1 MRHTGHVSVRR
12 SRVPPGGE
20 AGVAA
25 VLRSDPT
32 PRAHHRPYR
41 RFGVGVLVSTALVA
55 VSWALVVRFDVSA
68 MEERTFR
75 IVNDAADVWWPVLWP
90 AMQLGNLAAPVA
102 VAAAMGAAL
111 RRWRP
116 SVALL
121 AAGYGAWAVAQAVKD
136 LVARDRPEALL
147 PDVVLREGVQGLG
160 FVSGHAAVATAMATV
175 VWPYLTA
182 RGRATVVMLALMVGL
197 GRIYAGAHLPLDV
210 IGGAAIGVLV
220 GLAVNAAVGL
230 PGDTLQ
236 VLVDGEHGQ
245 Q

>member
-1 MRHTGHVSVRR
+1 MRR

-41 RFGVGVLVSTALVA
+41 RFGVGVVVSTALVA
-55 VSWALVVRFDVSA
+55 ISWALVVRFDVSSA
-68 MEERTFR
+68 EEGTFR
-75 IVNDAADVWWPVLWP
+75 MVNDAADIWWPVLWP
-90 AMQLGNLAAPVA
+90 VMQLGNLAAPVA
-102 VAAAMGAAL
+102 VAGAAGAAL

-116 SVALL
+116 PAAVL
-121 AAGYGAWAVAQAVKD
+121 AAGYGAWAAAQAVKD

-147 PDVVLREGVQGLG
+147 PDVVLREGVHGLG
-160 FVSGHAAVATAMATV
+160 FVSGHAAIATGMATA
-175 VWPYLTA
+175 VWPYLGG
-182 RGRATVVMLALMVGL
+182 RGRATVAALALMVGL

-210 IGGAAIGVLV
+210 IGGAAIGALV
-220 GLAVNAAVGL
+220 GLAVNTAVGL
-230 PGDTLQ
+230 PHDPLQ
-236 VLVDGEHGQ
+236 VPLEEGPGQ